1 MNLPVLQDIFILFS
15 HILFTLILG
24 YYFMSAMQWY
34 GYKLQRV
41 AFHYKRYDWHLY
53 FFLFPLFIYY
63 AGGYFFYGYLYLI
76 YLPIL
81 YLWKRKLD
89 KKLVFTGRVKRFFL
103 FLILAICF
111 QDILCFL
118 VAECK
123 IFGVILPLFGALFA
137 SILFEKILFLGY
149 KKQAQAKIMKRKD
162 LIIIA
167 ITASYGKTSIKK
179 FLYQILSKKYRC
191 YKTPRSVNTLG
202 GIIKDINEDLPEDIE
217 IYIVEAGARQKG
229 DIDEIARFIHPHYT
243 LVGQIGEQHIEYF
256 KTLENIRNTK
266 MELINSKRLKKA
278 FVHMSANVHSSNDK
292 ITVFGEELDEI
303 KATLDGVEFIYTP
316 AKRHFYAPILGK
328 FNATNLLACICIA
341 QEFMSLDEIE
351 QAIQKIE
358 GVDHRLQKIHAG
370 GKVIIDD
377 SFNGNF
383 EGMDA
388 SYELVK
394 TYTGRKVIVTPGI
407 VESTQEANIRLAKKI
422 ENIFDLAIITGK
434 LNQAIYTQNITKI
447 STLVVKDKANL
458 EKVLQEETFAG
469 DLILFSNDTPS
480 FL

>member
-1 MNLPVLQDIFILFS
+1 MNLSVLQDIFILFS
-15 HILFTLILG
+15 HILFSLMLG

-34 GYKLQRV
+34 SYKLQRV

-76 YLPIL
+76 YLPTF
-81 YLWKRKLD
+81 YLWRRKLD
-89 KKLVFTGRVKRFFL
+89 KKLIFTGRVKRFFL
-103 FLILAICF
+103 FLLLAICF
-111 QDILCFL
+111 QDILCLL

-123 IFGVILPLFGALFA
+123 VFGVILPLFGALFA
-137 SILFEKILFLGY
+137 SILFEKILFTGY
-149 KKQAQAKIMKRKD
+149 KKQAQTEIMKRKD

-167 ITASYGKTSIKK
+167 ITASYGKTSIKN

-217 IYIVEAGARQKG
+217 IYIVEAGARQRG
-229 DIDEIARFIHPHYT
+229 DIDEIASFINPHYS
-243 LVGQIGEQHIEYF
+243 LIGQIGEQHIEYF

-266 MELINSKRLKKA
+266 MELLHSKRLKKA
-278 FVHMSANVHSSNDK
+278 FVHCSANVHPNNEK
-292 ITVFGEELDEI
+292 ITVFGEEADEV
-303 KATLDGVEFIYTP
+303 KATLEGVEFLYTP
-316 AKRHFYAPILGK
+316 QKLHFYAPVLGK
-328 FNATNLLACICIA
+328 FNVTNLLACIRIA
-341 QEFMSLDEIE
+341 QEFMSLNEIE
-351 QAIQKIE
+351 QAVRDIK
-358 GVDHRLQKIHAG
+358 GVEHRLQKINAG

-388 SYELVK
+388 SYDLVK
-394 TYTGRKVIVTPGI
+394 TYEGRKVIVTPGI
-407 VESTQEANIRLAKKI
+407 VESTQEANIKLAKKI
-422 ENIFDLAIITGK
+422 ENIFDFVILTGK
-434 LNQAIYTQNITKI
+434 VNQVIYTQNIVKI
-447 STLVVKDKANL
+447 PVLVVKDKANL
-458 EKVLQEETFAG
+458 EKVLQEETFVG